1 MLVHIL
7 NNTFLRNFEMRKLLN
22 TLYVTSE
29 NSYLSLDGENVVI
42 SIDFDEK
49 HHIPLHTLEN
59 IICFSYKGASPA
71 LMGKCAKY
79 NIQLSFFSPQGW
91 YLASTNSNTSGN
103 VFLRREQYRMAD
115 NEEQAIAFSKSFL
128 YGKIY
133 NTRYF
138 LLKFSR
144 DYALRIDCESIETVA
159 SNLKNS
165 IKNVTDGV
173 TKDILLGIEGTA
185 ATEYFGV
192 FDHLILQNKN
202 DFKFY
207 FRNRRPPVDNVN
219 ALLSFAYTLL
229 ANDCA
234 AALHGVGLD
243 PYVGF
248 LHADRPGRKSLA
260 LDMME
265 EMRSVYA
272 DRFVLTLINNKII
285 TGQDFYEQES
295 GAVLLTEDGRKK
307 FLSEWQK
314 KKQDKLKHPFLEAEI
329 NWGLLPHV
337 QAMLLARSVRGDL
350 EMYPPFFWK

>member
-1 MLVHIL
+1 
-7 NNTFLRNFEMRKLLN
+7 MRKLLN

-29 NSYLSLDGENVVI
+29 NAYLSLDGENVVI

-91 YLASTNSNTSGN
+91 YLASTNSNTNGN

-133 NTRYF
+133 NACYF

-144 DYALRIDCESIETVA
+144 DYALRIDCESIESVVG
-159 SNLKNS
+159 NLKNS
-165 IKNVTDGV
+165 IKNVTDGA
-173 TKDILLGIEGTA
+173 TKDILMGIEGTA
-185 ATEYFGV
+185 AAEYFGV
-192 FDHLILQNKN
+192 FDHLILQNKS

-243 PYVGF
+243 PFVGF

-272 DRFVLTLINNKII
+272 DRFVLTLINNKKI
-285 TGQDFYEQES
+285 TGQDLYEQES

-314 KKQDKLKHPFLEAEI
+314 KKQDKLKHPFLEEEVS
-329 NWGLLPHV
+329 WGLLPHV
-337 QAMLLARSVRGDL
+337 QAMLLARVIRGDL
-350 EMYPPFFWK
+350 DAYPPFCWK